1 MIEFKVNRNRI
12 IKYLSKY
19 NFNEPE
25 DFFLADEDENGRTI
39 YSIDQSDILFT
50 ETKPNKKLT
59 ELISLAGRFVKDELE
74 EKQINNGQ
82 FDDFLFLIAYFGV
95 FNEIGITT
103 NHISNNILSNTE
115 LLIETAILLK
125 NGNEP
130 MSAAIKYL
138 GSDSVGKT
146 IKYILPTSTY
156 LTSTHYLK
164 ALAIFLRVNISNL
177 ETLLNPN
184 STLDQLNNLLKETR
198 AVTHKRTIKIK
209 ATQLMR
215 DYLEME
221 FLIKRGNAKN
231 ISSKQVQ
238 MLYPVFEFLSW
249 IEPLTNYSSLDKLR
263 SEINRYFD
271 LND

>member
-19 NFNEPE
+19 NFNDPE
-25 DFFLADEDENGRTI
+25 DFFLVEEDENNKII
-39 YSIDQSDILFT
+39 YSIDQSDILFVQL
-50 ETKPNKKLT
+50 KPNKTLK
-59 ELISLAGRFVKDELE
+59 ELISLSARFVKDELE
-74 EKQINNGQ
+74 EQQIESGQ
-82 FDDFLFLIAYFGV
+82 FDDFLFLIAYLGV
-95 FNEIGITT
+95 FNEVGITT

-130 MSAAIKYL
+130 MTASIKYS
-138 GSDSVGKT
+138 GSDSMGKR

-164 ALAIFLRVNISNL
+164 ALAIFLRVNMSNL

-184 STLDQLNNLLKETR
+184 STVDQLNNLLLETR
-198 AVTHKRTIKIK
+198 AITQKRTIKIN
-209 ATQLMR
+209 ATLLMR
-215 DYLEME
+215 EYLEIE
-221 FLIKRGNAKN
+221 LLIRRGKAKN

-238 MLYPVFEFLSW
+238 ILYPVFEFLSW
-249 IEPLTNYSSLDKLR
+249 IEPLNNYSSLDKLR
-263 SEINRYFD
+263 AEINRYFE